1 MKRHGSTI
9 PVNPPEASRSEIQ
22 TYSQSEQKFIGIT
35 SDPASE
41 RTLNQ
46 PPWLRSFTVLGPAVF
61 RPVQIKWDQSSYE
74 HCEQL
79 IVFGSR

>member
-35 SDPASE
+35 PDPASE

-46 PPWLRSFTVLGPAVF
+46 PP
-61 RPVQIKWDQSSYE
+61 
-74 HCEQL
+74 
-79 IVFGSR
+79 